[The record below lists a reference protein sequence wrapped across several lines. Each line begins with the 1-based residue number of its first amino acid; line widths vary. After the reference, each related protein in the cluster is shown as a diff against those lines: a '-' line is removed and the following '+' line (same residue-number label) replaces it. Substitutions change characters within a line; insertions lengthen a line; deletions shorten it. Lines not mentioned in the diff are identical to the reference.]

1 MSTGEVTRLLG
12 AVRNGDREALDA
24 LLPHVYDELRAAARV
39 QLHRVRNDPALQP
52 TAVVH
57 EAYMKLVRTNGIA
70 AADRAHFLAIAA
82 AAMRQVLVDHAR
94 AMLSRKRGGG
104 WKQTRLTAG
113 SRTYELSP
121 EDVIAL
127 DRALATLDER
137 QRQVV
142 ECRYFAGMEE
152 KEIADALGISDRTV
166 RREWVKARAWLYSSL
181 YGGEGGAQSEEQSRQ
196 D

>member
-1 MSTGEVTRLLG
+1 M
-12 AVRNGDREALDA
+12 RNGDREALDA
-24 LLPHVYDELRAAARV
+24 LLPHVYDELRAAARM

-57 EAYMKLVRTNGIA
+57 EAYMKLVRSDGIA
-70 AADRAHFLAIAA
+70 AADRSHFLAIAA
-82 AAMRQVLVDHAR
+82 SAMRQVLVDHAR
-94 AMLSRKRGGG
+94 AMQSQKRGGG

-113 SRTYELSP
+113 SQTYELSP

-127 DRALATLDER
+127 DRALDTLDER
-137 QRQVV
+137 QRRIV

-152 KEIADALGISDRTV
+152 KEIGEALGISDRTV
-166 RREWVKARAWLYSSL
+166 RREWVKARAWLYTSL
-181 YGGEGGAQSEEQSRQ
+181 YGGGGGGERPDDVRQ